1 MFIDRVQV
9 KVKAGDGGNGCSSF
23 RREKFVPR
31 GGPDGGDGGHGGN
44 VIFKVHGGETTLIGL
59 HSRPYYEAQRG
70 RHGEGSN
77 KTGQQGEDL
86 TCLVPPGTVVRD
98 AETGELICDL
108 TEDGQEFIV
117 AHGGRGGRGNARFA
131 NSTRRAPRYSEPGHK
146 GDLRLLKVELKMIAQ
161 VGLVGFPNA
170 GKSTLINGLTHAHA
184 RIGEYPFTTL
194 SPVIGTFPVSDTET
208 ILIADIPGLIE
219 GAHEGAGLGLD
230 FLRHVERTEIL
241 VFVVDISSQAE
252 IPPHEAL
259 AVLRRELGFYQ
270 EGLLRRPWVVACNK
284 CDLLEEDARKDWATR
299 WREFLRLEG
308 DTPAVPGCILSGL
321 TGEGRENLG
330 ELIRE
335 EYRRIKSTDDRQSV

>member
-117 AHGGRGGRGNARFA
+117 AQGGRGGRGNARFA
-131 NSTRRAPRYSEPGHK
+131 TSTRQAPRYSEPGRK
-146 GDLRLLKVELKMIAQ
+146 GDLRLLKVEHKKNCPS
-161 VGLVGFPNA
+161 GA
-170 GKSTLINGLTHAHA
+170 GGDSELRKIDAHHVMTPAHA
-184 RIGEYPFTTL
+184 SSGRIPFTR
-194 SPVIGTFPVSDTET
+194 
-208 ILIADIPGLIE
+208 
-219 GAHEGAGLGLD
+219 
-230 FLRHVERTEIL
+230 FL
-241 VFVVDISSQAE
+241 
-252 IPPHEAL
+252 P
-259 AVLRRELGFYQ
+259 
-270 EGLLRRPWVVACNK
+270 
-284 CDLLEEDARKDWATR
+284 
-299 WREFLRLEG
+299 
-308 DTPAVPGCILSGL
+308 
-321 TGEGRENLG
+321 
-330 ELIRE
+330 
-335 EYRRIKSTDDRQSV
+335 

>member
-31 GGPDGGDGGHGGN
+31 GGPDGGDGGNGGN

-59 HSRPYYEAQRG
+59 HARPHYEAQRG

-86 TCLVPPGTVVRD
+86 ICMVPPGTVVRD
-98 AETGELICDL
+98 AETGEFICDL

-117 AHGGRGGRGNARFA
+117 AQGGRGGRGNARFA
-131 NSTRRAPRYSEPGHK
+131 TSTRRAPRYSEPGRK
-146 GDLRLLKVELKMIAQ
+146 GQLRLLKVELKLIAQ

-184 RIGEYPFTTL
+184 RIGDYPFTTL
-194 SPVIGTFPVSDTET
+194 SPVIGTFSISDTQT

-219 GAHEGAGLGLD
+219 GAHAGAGLGLD
-230 FLRHVERTEIL
+230 FLRHVERTKIL
-241 VFVVDISSQAE
+241 VFVIDISSQAE
-252 IPPHEAL
+252 VPAHEAL
-259 AVLRRELGFYQ
+259 AVLRRELGCYR
-270 EGLLRRPWVVACNK
+270 EDLLRRPWIVACNK
-284 CDLLEEDARKDWATR
+284 CDLLEEEARKDWEAG
-299 WREFLRLEG
+299 WRDLLQLEG
-308 DTPAVPGCILSGL
+308 EDSAIPGCVLSGL
-321 TGEGRENLG
+321 TGEGRENL
-330 ELIRE
+330 EQIVRD
-335 EYRRIKSTDDRQSV
+335 EYRKINSAEGTQSV